1 MLSLTERPYPYWH
14 KHTPVSSH
22 HETDLCQLQTRI
34 IDKVWNAIVV
44 VLKTTCESEL
54 CYGAPH
60 EEVLLVPLI
69 FSRSLWICQVL
80 YYQLYII
87 WTVSIFRTNVVRPT
101 RTLPTS
107 RSYFPPLHGSLH
119 SLMAVRPLLPV
130 PSEQRSTQPIC
141 SPTQFLTYTLTCC
154 PSAQGQLSPQTLTFS
169 SDARIH
175 CSQYMEILPY
185 LF

>member
-1 MLSLTERPYPYWH
+1 MNQNCAMVHPIKRSCLS
-14 KHTPVSSH
+14 
-22 HETDLCQLQTRI
+22 
-34 IDKVWNAIVV
+34 
-44 VLKTTCESEL
+44 
-54 CYGAPH
+54 
-60 EEVLLVPLI
+60 PL
-69 FSRSLWICQVL
+69 FFQGVWICQVL

-87 WTVSIFRTNVVRPT
+87 WTVSIFRTNVVRQT

-107 RSYFPPLHGSLH
+107 RSHFPPLHGSLH
-119 SLMAVRPLLPV
+119 SLVAVRPLLPV

-141 SPTQFLTYTLTCC
+141 SPTQFLTYTLTCR

-169 SDARIH
+169 SDTRIH